1 MPFRDKAKT
10 GRPPAIEEK
19 RQPGQAVQK
28 EPPAFPPAV
37 GPPRGVLQPAEPHG
51 GGFFHQRLA
60 PSPDLTQWMQH
71 FWFVRWDLRGT
82 SPRLQETLPHP
93 SCYLLFE
100 HDLEQ
105 PPDGPL
111 VPNNCEVSGVCTGR
125 FSRKMEGWGRVFG
138 VKFRPGCLR
147 PFLNDSVSTLTDRV
161 VPAQEIFGPSILELA
176 SSVRRMEGAE
186 EMAEATG
193 AFFAKRLPRPAP
205 SSILSAEL
213 VDTILNDPSILTV
226 EELASR
232 KGIGV
237 RSLQR
242 LFKECVGVS
251 PKWIIRRYRLHELVE
266 RFHSGQPFDGAQLAL
281 DLGYADQAHLIND
294 FRNLV
299 GYTPSE
305 YRKRALKTAKATE

>member
-1 MPFRDKAKT
+1 MPSRNNGKT
-10 GRPPAIEEK
+10 RRPRAIEET
-19 RQPGQAVQK
+19 RQSRQASAK
-28 EPPAFPPAV
+28 EPPAFPPTV

-60 PSPDLTQWMQH
+60 PSPDLTPWIQH
-71 FWFVRWDLRGT
+71 FWFVRWDLRGIT
-82 SPRLQETLPHP
+82 PRLQETLPHP

-105 PPDGPL
+105 SPHAAL

-125 FSRKMEGWGRVFG
+125 FSRQMEGWGRVFG
-138 VKFRPGCLR
+138 IKFRPGGLR

-161 VPAQEIFGPSILELA
+161 VPAEEIFGPSILELA
-176 SSVRRMEGAE
+176 SAVRGMEGAE
-186 EMAEATG
+186 EMAAATG
-193 AFFAKRLPRPAP
+193 AFFTKRLPPP
-205 SSILSAEL
+205 NSSSILSAEL

-232 KGIGV
+232 RGIGV

-242 LFKECVGVS
+242 LFRDYVGVS
-251 PKWIIRRYRLHELVE
+251 PKWVIRRYRLHEVVE

-294 FRNLV
+294 FRTLV

-305 YRKRALKTAKATE
+305 YRKRALKTAKAAK

>member
-1 MPFRDKAKT
+1 MTSRNKAKT
-10 GRPPAIEEK
+10 SRSRAIEEK
-19 RQPGQAVQK
+19 RQSGERARK
-28 EPPAFPPAV
+28 EPAAFPPTV

-60 PSPDLTQWMQH
+60 PPPVLTPWIQH

-82 SPRLQETLPHP
+82 TPRLQETLPHP

-105 PPDGPL
+105 PPDGAL

-125 FSRKMEGWGRVFG
+125 FSRQMEGWGRVFG
-138 VKFRPGCLR
+138 VKFRPGGLR

-176 SSVRRMEGAE
+176 STVRRMKSAE

-193 AFFAKRLPRPAP
+193 AFFTSRLPQP
-205 SSILSAEL
+205 SPSATLSAAL

-226 EELASR
+226 EELALR
-232 KGIGV
+232 RGIGL

-242 LFKECVGVS
+242 LFKDCVGVS
-251 PKWIIRRYRLHELVE
+251 PKWVIRRYRLHELVE
-266 RFHSGQPFDGAQLAL
+266 RFHSGKPFDGAQLAL

-305 YRKRALKTAKATE
+305 YRKRALKTAKAAE